1 MFPLLRCKSYD
12 WNKIGEC
19 LGVEFGF
26 REGLVREGVQRTN
39 ENKLEAVLNQWISSH
54 CSDVSWDNLIETLTE
69 LSFIDLA
76 RDVKSY
82 LQTNPLAISKYNW
95 R

>member
-12 WNKIGEC
+12 WNKIGER
-19 LGVEFGF
+19 LGVDFEI
-26 REGLVREGVQRTN
+26 RESLLREGVQKTN

-54 CSDVSWDNLIETLTE
+54 CSDVSWDNLMETLTE
-69 LSFIDLA
+69 LRFIDLV